1 MSISNEDFIEIQQ
14 LMYRYARCA
23 DQRDYAGF
31 SSVYAEDATLVFMGN
46 EIVGLATIQKAL
58 TVLEKYK
65 RTFHQVFNVDYQVD
79 GHTATGETYC
89 LAAHIMDGDTGEIK
103 LDMGIRYKDKLTKE
117 AKGWRIQVRELELVW
132 TQTSAI
138 DES

>member
-23 DQRDYAGF
+23 DQRDYEGF
-31 SSVYAEDATLVFMGN
+31 ASVYTEDATLVFMGN
-46 EIVGLATIQKAL
+46 EMVGLATIQNAL
-58 TVLEKYK
+58 TALEQYK
-65 RTFHQVFNVDYQVD
+65 RTFHQVFNIDYQVD
-79 GHTATGETYC
+79 GHKATGETYC

-103 LDMGIRYKDKLTKE
+103 HDMAIRYKDKLTKE
-117 AKGWRIQVRELELVW
+117 AEGWRIQVRELELVW

-138 DES
+138 DEP

>member
-31 SSVYAEDATLVFMGN
+31 AGVFTEDATLVYMGN
-46 EIVGLATIQKAL
+46 EIVGLGTIQKTL

-79 GHTATGETYC
+79 GNEATGETYC
-89 LAAHIMDGDTGEIK
+89 QAAHIMDGDTGELK
-103 LDMGIRYKDKLTKE
+103 HDMGIRYKDKLTKE
-117 AKGWRIQVRELELVW
+117 AEGWRIQFRDLELVW

-138 DES
+138 DEG

>member
-31 SSVYAEDATLVFMGN
+31 ASVFAEDATLVFKGN
-46 EIVGLATIQKAL
+46 DIVGLATIQDVL
-58 TVLEKYK
+58 TDLEKYK
-65 RTFHQVFNVDYQVD
+65 RTLHQVFNVDYQVD
-79 GHTATGETYC
+79 SHKATGETYC
-89 LAAHIMDGDTGEIK
+89 LASHIMDGEAGEIK
-103 LDMGIRYKDKLTKE
+103 LDMGIRYKDKLIKE

-138 DES
+138 DQN